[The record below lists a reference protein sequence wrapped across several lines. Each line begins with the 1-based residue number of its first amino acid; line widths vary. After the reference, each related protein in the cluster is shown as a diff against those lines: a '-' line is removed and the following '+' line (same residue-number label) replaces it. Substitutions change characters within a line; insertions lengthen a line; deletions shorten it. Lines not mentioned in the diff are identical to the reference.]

1 METCPLYIYSVH
13 ISVKC
18 MESSKTQDMIAKMD
32 LLAQLAEISTQNW
45 VLKIVTIMIVIR
57 VVNSLLFVG
66 T

>member
-1 METCPLYIYSVH
+1 
-13 ISVKC
+13 

-57 VVNSLLFVG
+57 VVNFLLFVG